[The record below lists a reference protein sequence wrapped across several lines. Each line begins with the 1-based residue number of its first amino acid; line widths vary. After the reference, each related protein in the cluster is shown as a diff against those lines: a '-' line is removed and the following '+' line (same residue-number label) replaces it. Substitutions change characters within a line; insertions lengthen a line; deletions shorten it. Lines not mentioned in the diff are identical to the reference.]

1 MNIKHPYTWKDN
13 RLFVQVRV
21 FKLVYGTCPVTCI
34 NWCIE
39 EVVKIFDR
47 RLAYVTPLF
56 SSSEF
61 WGPVQGSCTTAGAL
75 PFSPRANRS
84 IWQSNMSND
93 SRPGLLYF
101 MRLELDVLIS
111 SAANLGH
118 WCDQGCH
125 HWSYCVHRIS
135 SLLSPPI
142 IRSNFAKTSKST
154 PLWSGS
160 APLDSEK

>member
-1 MNIKHPYTWKDN
+1 M
-13 RLFVQVRV
+13 
-21 FKLVYGTCPVTCI
+21 
-34 NWCIE
+34 
-39 EVVKIFDR
+39 
-47 RLAYVTPLF
+47 TPLF

-61 WGPVQGSCTTAGAL
+61 WEPVQGSCTTAGAL
-75 PFSPRANRS
+75 PFSPRANCS

-93 SRPGLLYF
+93 SRLGLLYF
-101 MRLELDVLIS
+101 MRLELDVPIS

-125 HWSYCVHRIS
+125 HWSFCVHRIS

-142 IRSNFAKTSKST
+142 IRSNFAKTSNST

-160 APLDSEK
+160 APQDFEKWIQSSLDGSSQVIGESPVVLVFLITNPETPKWTHRLNAE